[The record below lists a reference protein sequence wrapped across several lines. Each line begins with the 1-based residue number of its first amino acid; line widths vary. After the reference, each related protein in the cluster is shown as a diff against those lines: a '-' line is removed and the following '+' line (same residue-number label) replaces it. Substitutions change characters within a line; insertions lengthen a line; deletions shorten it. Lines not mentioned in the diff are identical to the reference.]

1 MSSSH
6 AKWCIYTDKRG
17 SKFSYFPIFEWISL
31 SVMIERESWTYV
43 CTRWDKYSSQT
54 HFLHSSLNK
63 MLGNNWNVF
72 FFLSCQNA
80 EKVAG
85 HLSKAEQT
93 HTKHQISFFW
103 HNITLCSYWSIKR
116 KEESRYTCI
125 TSCWRMKRSIR
136 SWTRLWDPSCTSADH
151 EPEHTRVPSPSASAT
166 LLSSN
171 KAFEAMHK

>member
-1 MSSSH
+1 MNYDASTLIKGGVSS
-6 AKWCIYTDKRG
+6 I
-17 SKFSYFPIFEWISL
+17 YFPIFEWTITFCHDRGWIL
-31 SVMIERESWTYV
+31 NLCLHTLGQIFLTD
-43 CTRWDKYSSQT
+43 TFSSFFSKQDARKQ
-54 HFLHSSLNK
+54 LK
-63 MLGNNWNVF
+63 RF
-72 FFLSCQNA
+72 FFLVCQNA

-85 HLSKAEQT
+85 HLTKAEQT